1 VEGLSSPSFQASFVE
16 MEHAS
21 HGWFRRD
28 SPMILQE
35 SPQRHRRSCY
45 LPLPRCQSWVGAGP
59 TLTKRRPGK
68 FGDFSLG
75 PWTSLVFSLLRNL
88 IHPHLASS
96 TYLFSCKYYFIVIFA
111 VAHLSQNPIV
121 VPCLLPPLL
130 HRILLYKLCSALS
143 HFPNHTTR
151 YLKGAR
157 QPNTTP
163 THNPSTNKQTPQSPC
178 ASLP

>member
-111 VAHLSQNPIV
+111 VAYLSQNPIV
-121 VPCLLPPLL
+121 VPSLLPPYFTGSSSTSCVQPY
-130 HRILLYKLCSALS
+130 RAFPIIRESEISQGSAS
-143 HFPNHTTR
+143 
-151 YLKGAR
+151 A
-157 QPNTTP
+157 
-163 THNPSTNKQTPQSPC
+163 
-178 ASLP
+178 